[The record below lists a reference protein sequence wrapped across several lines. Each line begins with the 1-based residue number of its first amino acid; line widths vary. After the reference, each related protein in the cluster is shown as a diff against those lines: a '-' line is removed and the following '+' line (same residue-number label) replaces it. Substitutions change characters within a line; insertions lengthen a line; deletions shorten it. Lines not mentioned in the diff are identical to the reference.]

1 MVSICRILVV
11 VLLLISIVPGSSFAS
26 GFTIYDFGAEEQ
38 AQGNAVA
45 AQVDSPSAVF
55 YNPAAITGL
64 DGTQLKFGTSVLVP
78 KVTFQSDITNQETET
93 KPGPFLPSY
102 LFMTQKLSKSLS
114 IGFGVFSAIG
124 NKIAYP
130 SNWEGRFS
138 LTSSDLKQYNFA
150 PTVAYQLS
158 ENLSIGVSA
167 VVTYATLKQSNQL
180 DLSLL
185 LGPSVEGASS
195 TDLDGFG
202 IGGVLSAKA
211 SVDKWSVG
219 LVYKS
224 PTRIEFKGDA
234 EFQVPDP
241 VRPLFPNGNAHTT
254 QKFPQMLVFGIA
266 NEPFKG
272 LTVEVDLQWT
282 NWGSFDKQTL
292 TFDNKTAAVQD
303 ISTTLNWDD
312 TWTLRM
318 GGHYELNESTVL
330 RLGYVYDPSAVPSDT
345 MSPLLPELDKHIIE
359 SGVGYSVNQWSL
371 DVFYGFIFGK
381 SRRVNNSVSGLPS
394 HAGEY
399 KAFAHGGGIS
409 VSYSF

>member
-11 VLLLISIVPGSSFAS
+11 VFSLISLLPCWSFAS

-38 AQGNAVA
+38 AQGNAVV
-45 AQVDSPSAVF
+45 AQVESPSAVF
-55 YNPAAITGL
+55 YNPAAIISL

-78 KVTFQSDITNQETET
+78 KVTFQSDITNQET

-102 LFMTQKLSKSLS
+102 LFMTRKLSKSLS

-130 SNWEGRFS
+130 SNWEGRFF

-150 PTVAYQLS
+150 PTVAYRLS
-158 ENLSIGVSA
+158 DNLSIGVSA

-185 LGPSVEGASS
+185 LGPSVEGTSS

-211 SVDKWSVG
+211 SVDKWSLG

-234 EFQVPDP
+234 EFQVPGP
-241 VRPLFPNGNAHTT
+241 VRPLFPNGNVHTT
-254 QKFPQMLVFGIA
+254 QEFPQMIVLGVA
-266 NEPFKG
+266 NEPLDG
-272 LTVEVDLQWT
+272 LTVEMDLQWT
-282 NWGSFDKQTL
+282 NWDSFDQQTL
-292 TFDNKTAAVQD
+292 KFDNQTAAVQN
-303 ISTTLNWDD
+303 ITTTLNWED
-312 TWTLRM
+312 TWTLRV
-318 GGHYELNESTVL
+318 GGHYELSDETTF
-330 RLGYVYDPSAVPSDT
+330 RLGYAMILRRFRTKPLVRCCPS
-345 MSPLLPELDKHIIE
+345 LI
-359 SGVGYSVNQWSL
+359 N
-371 DVFYGFIFGK
+371 IFSKPGWG
-381 SRRVNNSVSGLPS
+381 RNLR
-394 HAGEY
+394 
-399 KAFAHGGGIS
+399 GGAMIS
-409 VSYSF
+409 I